1 MSRAE
6 KRKSNRQAINLIARA
21 KKDMLNWVEEL
32 GRVPSDDE
40 AKAWQAGYV
49 AGINRV
55 GKLLDSEKDNG

>member
-6 KRKSNRQAINLIARA
+6 KRKAFRQADNLIARA
-21 KKDMLNWVEEL
+21 KKDMLDWVEEI

-40 AKAWQAGYV
+40 AKAWQSGYV

-55 GKLLDSEKDNG
+55 GKLLDGDKNNG

>member
-6 KRKSNRQAINLIARA
+6 KRKSNRQAVNLIARA

>member
-6 KRKSNRQAINLIARA
+6 KRKSFRQASNLIARA
-21 KKDMLNWVEEL
+21 KKDMLNWVEEI
-32 GRVPSDDE
+32 GRVPSEDE

-55 GKLLDSEKDNG
+55 SKLLDSEKDT